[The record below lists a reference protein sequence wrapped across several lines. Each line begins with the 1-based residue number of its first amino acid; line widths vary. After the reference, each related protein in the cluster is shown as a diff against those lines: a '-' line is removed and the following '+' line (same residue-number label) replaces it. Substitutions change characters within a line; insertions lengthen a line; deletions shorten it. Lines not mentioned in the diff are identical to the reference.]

1 MRANRI
7 ISTVALNP
15 FLIEAQTNWAS
26 CYYRVSCGDWQDRKG
41 KTAAVLKSRTR
52 KRRYS
57 RLFLRLLCRHG
68 LDFVQRN
75 EIRGIDAGIARR
87 AIGRL
92 LSFGASLAQAF
103 QREIRQRVGANVV
116 ADFFHRFIGSDKLV

>member
-1 MRANRI
+1 RRAFITSADDQPYPPPLKLSGGDILSLQLLRHFF
-7 ISTVALNP
+7 VA
-15 FLIEAQTNWAS
+15 TT
-26 CYYRVSCGDWQDRKG
+26 DRKG

-116 ADFFHRFIGSDKLV
+116 ADFFHRFIGSD